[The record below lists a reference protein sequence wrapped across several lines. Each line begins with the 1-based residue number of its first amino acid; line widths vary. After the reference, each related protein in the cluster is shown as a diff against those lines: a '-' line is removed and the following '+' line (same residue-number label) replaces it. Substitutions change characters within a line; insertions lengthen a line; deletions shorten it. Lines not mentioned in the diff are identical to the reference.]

1 MAKKTGK
8 QKTTKKASTPNK
20 QTAGKQKQK
29 AKLRFRGAMT
39 RIASAD
45 TRMSAGRQIVSTRPK
60 NGSWHET

>member
-29 AKLRFRGAMT
+29 AKLRFR
-39 RIASAD
+39 
-45 TRMSAGRQIVSTRPK
+45 AG
-60 NGSWHET
+60 